1 LPRIM
6 PRKKRDV
13 TSLLFLL
20 PALVFVIVVLIF
32 PMLSMFYV
40 SFRDYNISAGT
51 DRFTGLQN
59 YVRLLTDPSVWGSLT
74 ITGAFMLV
82 CGSAEFGLGL
92 SLAMALNRI
101 GRFRRYIMA
110 ILLVPMLLP
119 SVVVGWVWMF
129 MFYFRGPLYT
139 ILDFLGLPQFPWIS
153 ESPQALFS
161 LMGVDIWQWTPFMT
175 LVLFAGLQ
183 SLPIEP
189 SEAATVDGASAWQIW
204 RHVRLPLLRD
214 VMLIAVL
221 LRAMDIFRLF
231 DIVSIITRGGPYSDI
246 TQTISY
252 YIYNVGFALQYDLGY
267 TSAVAIF
274 VLVVVFAAF
283 QRFHMILRGTR

>member
-1 LPRIM
+1 
-6 PRKKRDV
+6 
-13 TSLLFLL
+13 
-20 PALVFVIVVLIF
+20 
-32 PMLSMFYV
+32 MLNMFYV
-40 SFRDYNISAGT
+40 SFRDYNISERT
-51 DRFTGLQN
+51 DRFIGLQN
-59 YVRLLTDPSVWGSLT
+59 YLQLLTDPTVWGSLA

-101 GRFRRYIMA
+101 VRFRKYLMA
-110 ILLVPMLLP
+110 IMLVPMLLP

-129 MFYFRGPLYT
+129 MFYKFGPLYT
-139 ILDFLGLPQFPWIS
+139 ISDFLGLPQFPWIS

-161 LMGVDIWQWTPFMT
+161 LMGVDMWQWTPFMT

-189 SEAATVDGASAWQIW
+189 SEAATVDGASAWQTW

-231 DIVSIITRGGPYSDI
+231 DIISIITRGGPYADI